1 MTVLIS
7 IVVFTLIVL
16 SISLILT
23 HLRINAEIR
32 LIKHDV
38 EKLDTARK
46 GLKVR
51 VEEAKRLIEQS
62 DNELRDLRRELDVRL
77 PPIPSEPE
85 N

>member
-1 MTVLIS
+1 MTVVLS
-7 IVVFTLIVL
+7 IVVFALIVL

-51 VEEAKRLIEQS
+51 VEEAKRTIEQS

-77 PPIPSEPE
+77 PPIPREPE

>member
-1 MTVLIS
+1 MTVVIS
-7 IVVFTLIVL
+7 IVVFALIVL
-16 SISLILT
+16 SISLVLT

-51 VEEAKRLIEQS
+51 VEEAKRTIEQS

-77 PPIPSEPE
+77 PPIPHEPE